1 MFKQKEPTTVQ
12 ILSNESNK
20 LKYFLL
26 WNSGWEKWE
35 KRRKKSTVRKVFFIE
50 GVLKREEEVKGGS
63 IVRSQG
69 VGFTELYRQVR
80 ITETGKITEA
90 GKDYSDR
97 ERLQRHERITQIG
110 KEFRER
116 EGLHERRKASH
127 NNFQSEPLS
136 LHFFVPA
143 TSKSSFFEFNFFLM
157 QYPLR

>member
-110 KEFRER
+110 KESMPQLGHYMCYPIFITEVCQIFCQLFHIAKVSPY
-116 EGLHERRKASH
+116 GGRRD
-127 NNFQSEPLS
+127 LS
-136 LHFFVPA
+136 L
-143 TSKSSFFEFNFFLM
+143 N
-157 QYPLR
+157 